1 MESFEVTI
9 IKNGVR
15 TSNTTPVSE
24 EVPLTIIVN
33 GREIATLLC
42 SPDHSRNLVM
52 GFLYTAGL
60 LQETSSLKSITI
72 DKDRW
77 NAITEI
83 EDESFGEDIV
93 FKRVYTSGCG
103 KGVIFH
109 NPLDVIN
116 RQKLENDMRVKSSE
130 ITTLMKAFQ
139 KRSEEHQRTR
149 GIHSGGLAYPEK
161 IIIFRE
167 DIGRHNAV
175 DKVIGETLIKD
186 TGFDDKIMLASG
198 RISSEILSKILQC
211 RVPVIAALGSPTNQA
226 VKLAREANLTLV
238 AQARGNRMIVFS
250 GEERII

>member
-9 IKNGVR
+9 IKNGVW
-15 TSNTTPVSE
+15 TSSTTPVSE

-42 SPDHSRNLVM
+42 SPDHSSNLVM

-60 LQETSSLKSITI
+60 LQEISALKSITI

-109 NPLDVIN
+109 NPLDVMN
-116 RQKLENDMRVKSSE
+116 RQKLENDMRVRSSD

-139 KRSEEHQRTR
+139 KRSEEHQYTR

-161 IIIFRE
+161 IIVFRE

-175 DKVIGETLIKD
+175 DKVIGETLIMD
-186 TGFDDKIMLASG
+186 TGFEDKIMLASG

-226 VKLAREANLTLV
+226 VKLARETNLTLV